1 MIHQQFLTK
10 FTNNIEGIDAA
21 TVFLETPL
29 SSIPQWD
36 SLALLGTLAMVDS
49 EYNVQI
55 SGLELQSCS
64 TVGDIANLVAKKTQ

>member
-1 MIHQQFLTK
+1 MNQQQFLTN
-10 FTNNIEGIDAA
+10 FINNIDGIDA
-21 TVFLETPL
+21 TVSLQTPL
-29 SSIPQWD
+29 TSIPQWD

-55 SGLELQSCS
+55 SGLELQSCN